1 MQNEISLVA
10 EEEVK
15 AYNVFLN
22 QKQSH
27 FYLKSFNKKL
37 NQFLEGGLHT
47 GIITQIFGESGSG
60 KTQMAMI
67 FSIAV
72 SFRLSRPFTQDPLLD
87 TWQRKSRCIGA
98 GSQNSPIRT

>member
-27 FYLKSFNKKL
+27 FYLKPFNKKL
-37 NQFLEGGLHT
+37 NDFLQGGLHT

-60 KTQMAMI
+60 KTQMAMM

-72 SFRLSRPFTQDPLLD
+72 SFFLFKAIYSGSFVGYLATEKEMHWGRFT
-87 TWQRKSRCIGA
+87 
-98 GSQNSPIRT
+98 